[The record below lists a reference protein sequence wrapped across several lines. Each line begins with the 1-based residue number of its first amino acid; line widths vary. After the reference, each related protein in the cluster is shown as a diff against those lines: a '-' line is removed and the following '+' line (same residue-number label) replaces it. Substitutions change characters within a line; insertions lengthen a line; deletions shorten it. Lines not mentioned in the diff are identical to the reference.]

1 MHAQPQPDHELEVI
15 ILVRLIRK
23 VRKMEFVR
31 FMRSMFWRILTH
43 VPCHPCGNIVED
55 DIDDDDNG
63 DDNIND
69 DDGDG
74 DDGDQPYGACGR
86 MDHCYKKHGQH
97 IHQTVPHDQPKR
109 NNSEI

>member
-1 MHAQPQPDHELEVI
+1 M
-15 ILVRLIRK
+15 
-23 VRKMEFVR
+23 R
-31 FMRSMFWRILTH
+31 FMRFIRFVIFVISVFWRIPTQ
-43 VPCHPCGNIVED
+43 VPWHPCGNIVED
-55 DIDDDDNG
+55 DIDDDDNDG
-63 DDNIND
+63 DDINDDDD

-74 DDGDQPYGACGR
+74 DDGDLPYGACGR